1 MPDDVIL
8 DDAAGGSSTATA
20 DQTADPSQATRQ
32 PASAEGQPQPPQS
45 RFVPYER
52 FQEVNSKMRTY
63 ESQLAQAGQVV
74 QQLQR
79 EMAEIKA
86 AQHRGQGLT
95 TEQQQ
100 QYLQA
105 GDAIEQIFHAHPR
118 LKALMGL
125 LEHAPKLLESTQS
138 VSQLT
143 EAQAQRHT
151 MAARATVR
159 GLAEQAGLPITGEQG
174 RKYLDRLTR
183 LVAME
188 VRAIDGGEQRY
199 DQGDLSVLSEAFQS
213 VLADF
218 LNHTRREANASL
230 ATTKARTR
238 ALPPA
243 ATRGTAPGEPAPP
256 KLVPGKER
264 EFEEA
269 MHGRARQLLASL
281 TG

>member
-32 PASAEGQPQPPQS
+32 PASAEGLSQS
-45 RFVPYER
+45 RTVPYER

-63 ESQLAQAGQVV
+63 ESQLAQAGQQV

-79 EMAEIKA
+79 EMAEIRA

-95 TEQQQ
+95 AEQQR
-100 QYLQA
+100 QYLEA
-105 GDAIEQIFHAHPR
+105 GDALEQILAAHPR

-125 LEHAPKLLESTQS
+125 MQHAPKLIEGYQG

-143 EAQAQRHT
+143 EVQAQRHT
-151 MAARATVR
+151 MAAREAVR
-159 GLAEQAGLPITGEQG
+159 GLAEQAGLPITGDQG

-188 VRAIDGGEQRY
+188 VRAIEGGEQRY
-199 DQGDLSVLSEAFQS
+199 EQGDLSVLTEAFQG

-218 LNHTRREANASL
+218 VNHTRREANASL
-230 ATTKARTR
+230 ATTKTRTK

-243 ATRGTAPGEPAPP
+243 ATHGTAPGEPAPP

-269 MHGRARQLLASL
+269 MHARARKLLASL